1 MNGAI
6 THDITKT
13 PDSTEL
19 AHRKLKLNFLSNEPQ
34 YDRGRRCREA
44 AARAQHRVAMGTGA
58 AVSLP
63 LKIAPEASVPRQRK
77 DKMWHWTRSQVSSQL
92 RDYSLN
98 PIEYLSCWKKNLV
111 WN

>member
-19 AHRKLKLNFLSNEPQ
+19 AHRKLKLNFLSNELRCG
-34 YDRGRRCREA
+34 RGRRCREA
-44 AARAQHRVAMGTGA
+44 AAWAQHRMAMGTGA

-63 LKIAPEASVPRQRK
+63 LKIAPEVSVPRRHK
-77 DKMWHWTRSQVSSQL
+77 DKM
-92 RDYSLN
+92 
-98 PIEYLSCWKKNLV
+98 
-111 WN
+111 